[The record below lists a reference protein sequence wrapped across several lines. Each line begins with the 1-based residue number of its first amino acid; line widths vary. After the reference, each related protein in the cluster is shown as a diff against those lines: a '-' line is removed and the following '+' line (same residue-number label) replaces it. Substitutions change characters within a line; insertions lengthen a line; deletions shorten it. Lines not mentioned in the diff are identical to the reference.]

1 MKEFFRVL
9 YTFIYYFIQCV
20 YKHCTHIFTSIY
32 QKLLL
37 VFHRHNFDTVYIF
50 TLKKKT
56 FPLGDRL
63 NVPIMSNISG
73 FLSLWGLKKNDHKI
87 HCDGG
92 AMSA

>member
-37 VFHRHNFDTVYIF
+37 VFHI
-50 TLKKKT
+50 
-56 FPLGDRL
+56 
-63 NVPIMSNISG
+63 I
-73 FLSLWGLKKNDHKI
+73 WGLSIDI
-87 HCDGG
+87 
-92 AMSA
+92 MIYILY